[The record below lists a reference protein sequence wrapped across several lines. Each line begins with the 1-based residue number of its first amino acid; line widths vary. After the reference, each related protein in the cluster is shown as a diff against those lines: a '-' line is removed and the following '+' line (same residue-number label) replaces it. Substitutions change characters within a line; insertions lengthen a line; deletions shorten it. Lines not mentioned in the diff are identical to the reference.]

1 MFITQLIIGIL
12 LISLTVIIHAVA
24 LDYLM
29 NFIEKISPKTFKYSP
44 RMWQP
49 LMLVIAV
56 MGCFFTLVFEI
67 WLWAV
72 LYMGVGVAE
81 LSTFESALYFSTT
94 TFTTVGYGDVY
105 LGTDWRLLS
114 SFQSANGFIL
124 FGWTTAF
131 MFEVTSKLY
140 KNDQI
145 RKTEK
150 NDIQH

>member
-1 MFITQLIIGIL
+1 MFFTQLIIGIA
-12 LISLTVIIHAVA
+12 LISTTVLIHAIA

-29 NFIEKISPKTFKYSP
+29 NFIEKISPKTFKHCP
-44 RMWQP
+44 RLWQP
-49 LMLVIAV
+49 LLLVVAV
-56 MGCFFTLVFEI
+56 MGCFFAIFFEI

-72 LYMGVGVAE
+72 FYMFVGVVE
-81 LSTFESALYFSTT
+81 LPTFESALYFSTT

-131 MFEVTSKLY
+131 IFEITSKLY
-140 KNDQI
+140 KDDKI
-145 RKTEK
+145 RKTVKE
-150 NDIQH
+150 